1 MTEPSFVALTSAA
14 GIAALVVGFL
24 KTSVGG
30 GIGLVLTPV
39 LSLFLPAQV
48 VLGLTAVQLNV
59 SDPITLRYYWR
70 QWEGRQLRLMLPTL
84 LLGILLG
91 GWALSGL
98 SDAALKKAIGLVALV
113 GALVQLAI
121 LRGWLRFGRAPSH
134 WSVASVLGLLAGGAS
149 AVAHAGG
156 IVLGPYLVG
165 LGLSNAAVVATTSAL
180 VAVSNVLKLV
190 TYWGIGFLSWPLV
203 ALSLLSTPVI
213 YLGAWLG
220 YRLNRWI
227 PRAWF
232 ALILLAIALL
242 GSLRLLLA

>member
-1 MTEPSFVALTSAA
+1 MALAAAA
-14 GIAALVVGFL
+14 GVAALVVGFI

-30 GIGLVLTPV
+30 GIGLVLTPL

-48 VLGLTAVQLNV
+48 VLGLTAVQLNL

-70 QWEGRQLRLMLPTL
+70 QWDGRQLRLMLPTL
-84 LLGILLG
+84 LAGILVG

-98 SDAALKKAIGLVALV
+98 SDTALKKTIGATAFLAAV
-113 GALVQLAI
+113 VQLAI
-121 LRGWLRFGRAPSH
+121 LRRWLSLGGGPAH
-134 WSVASVLGLLAGGAS
+134 WSVGSLLGLVAGGAS
-149 AVAHAGG
+149 AVAHSGG
-156 IVLGPYLVG
+156 IIIGPYLVG
-165 LGLSNAAVVATTSAL
+165 LGLSNAAVVATGAAL

-203 ALSLLSTPVI
+203 GLALLSTPVL
-213 YLGAWLG
+213 YVGAWLG

-227 PRAWF
+227 PRTWF
-232 ALILLAIALL
+232 ALALIVIALV

>member
-1 MTEPSFVALTSAA
+1 MTEPSFVALASAA
-14 GIAALVVGFL
+14 SIAALVVGFL

-48 VLGLTAVQLNV
+48 VLGLTAIQLNL

-70 QWEGRQLRLMLPTL
+70 QWDPRQLRLLLPTL
-84 LLGILLG
+84 LLGILVG
-91 GWALSGL
+91 GWGLAGL
-98 SDAALKKAIGLVALV
+98 SDATLKKTIGLVAFS

-121 LRGWLRFGRAPSH
+121 LPGWLRLGGRHSH
-134 WSVASVLGLLAGGAS
+134 WSVASVLGLVAGGAS
-149 AVAHAGG
+149 AVAHSGG
-156 IVLGPYLVG
+156 IVIGPYLVG
-165 LGLSNAAVVATTSAL
+165 LGLSNAAVVATSAAL
-180 VAVSNVLKLV
+180 VAVSNVLKLI

-220 YRLNRWI
+220 YGLNRWI
-227 PRAWF
+227 PRTWF
-232 ALILLAIALL
+232 ALTLIGIALL